1 MKFNYNRTFLFGA
14 IIGICCTLLTLFLLG
29 NIESEFVFKTENL
42 EEDANIATQN
52 KGCEKHS
59 GEISIGQCVDV
70 PRHLRSRL
78 RLGRI
83 KLFDESKEAH
93 VQAESIFTDI
103 TNQMPHFNMTKV
115 LRAQA
120 LIRLGDIESA
130 ESILNCASEKNSQY
144 PSTYAAM
151 ASLSLAS
158 EPAHV
163 KTAAQYASMA
173 VTRGLRCVSTMILLA
188 NSFVKHGDDDT
199 AKRLLRRVL
208 SNDKVYSKE
217 AIMLWKAI
225 KAKNKKK

>member
-1 MKFNYNRTFLFGA
+1 MR
-14 IIGICCTLLTLFLLG
+14 LL
-29 NIESEFVFKTENL
+29 
-42 EEDANIATQN
+42 DIATQN
-52 KGCEKHS
+52 QGCEIHD

-83 KLFDESKEAH
+83 KLFVDESKEAH
-93 VQAESIFTDI
+93 VQADSIFTDI
-103 TNQMPHFNMTKV
+103 TTQMPHFNMCKV

-130 ESILNCASEKNSQY
+130 ESILNRASEKNSQY

-163 KTAAQYASMA
+163 KTAAQYASM
-173 VTRGLRCVSTMILLA
+173 
-188 NSFVKHGDDDT
+188 VKI
-199 AKRLLRRVL
+199 
-208 SNDKVYSKE
+208 S
-217 AIMLWKAI
+217 
-225 KAKNKKK
+225 

>member
-1 MKFNYNRTFLFGA
+1 
-14 IIGICCTLLTLFLLG
+14 
-29 NIESEFVFKTENL
+29 
-42 EEDANIATQN
+42 
-52 KGCEKHS
+52 
-59 GEISIGQCVDV
+59 
-70 PRHLRSRL
+70 
-78 RLGRI
+78 
-83 KLFDESKEAH
+83 
-93 VQAESIFTDI
+93 
-103 TNQMPHFNMTKV
+103 MTKV

-173 VTRGLRCVSTMILLA
+173 VT
-188 NSFVKHGDDDT
+188 
-199 AKRLLRRVL
+199 LLRRVL
-208 SNDKVYSKE
+208 SNDKIYSKE

>member
-1 MKFNYNRTFLFGA
+1 
-14 IIGICCTLLTLFLLG
+14 
-29 NIESEFVFKTENL
+29 
-42 EEDANIATQN
+42 
-52 KGCEKHS
+52 
-59 GEISIGQCVDV
+59 
-70 PRHLRSRL
+70 
-78 RLGRI
+78 
-83 KLFDESKEAH
+83 
-93 VQAESIFTDI
+93 
-103 TNQMPHFNMTKV
+103 MPHFNMTKV

-199 AKRLLRRVL
+199 AKSLLRRVL
-208 SNDKVYSKE
+208 SNDKIYSKE